1 MFINNRKTKSLIV
14 HGKRIPAKL
23 DDVTPLRLNVKID
36 DSVID
41 QVSSYK
47 TLGVVIDSQ
56 MNYESLFFAIVND
69 LKQVLIISYVDHF

>member
-1 MFINNRKTKSLIV
+1 MFINKRKTKSLIV